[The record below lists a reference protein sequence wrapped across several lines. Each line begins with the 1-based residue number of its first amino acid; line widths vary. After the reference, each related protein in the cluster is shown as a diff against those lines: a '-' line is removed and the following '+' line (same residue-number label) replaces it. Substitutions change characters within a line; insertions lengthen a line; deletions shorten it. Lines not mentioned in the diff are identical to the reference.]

1 MLSFTELVALDG
13 ELKDTPALTL
23 YLDGRSDNPAW
34 RTAWR
39 RALKQEETRLR
50 HALVDASHDER
61 EAFTRDVEALEAHLA
76 QRRGALDAAGWLGVV
91 ANGRVR
97 FDAPLHEVTP
107 TFGHWGR
114 GVALAPFLCV
124 PSADQGAWVVV
135 VDSRA
140 ARIFHCDE
148 DGVRRIDTV
157 RTISHVEHGD
167 AMGPAR
173 GGKFHAGTRGG
184 VGRDEAER
192 ERRTARERMLHTL
205 AEHVR
210 ALSPGAA
217 VFVGGTPQLVA
228 DAAAAIEASGA
239 NPVIEAPSLGARARV
254 NEIARAVREGMALL
268 RHDADVVLVDEVVR
282 RFAAD
287 ELGAA
292 GAAVTGRALD
302 DRAVHTLVLS
312 DSFVVSQPE
321 VAEVFVRSALAQDA
335 VIRVVSGDAARQ
347 LEESGGAGVLLR
359 FSPFKRAQASEG
371 ELATV

>member
-50 HALVDASHDER
+50 HTLADASHDER

-76 QRRGALDAAGWLGVV
+76 QRRGALDAPGWLGVI
-91 ANGRVR
+91 ASGRVR
-97 FDAPLHEVTP
+97 FDAPLIDVTP
-107 TFGHWGR
+107 TFGHWGH

-124 PSADQGAWVVV
+124 PCADHGAWVVV

-140 ARIFHCDE
+140 ARIFRCDE
-148 DGVRRIDTV
+148 GGVRRIDTV
-157 RTISHVEHGD
+157 RTIAHVEHGD
-167 AMGPAR
+167 AMGSAR
-173 GGKFHAGTRGG
+173 SGKFHTGTRGG

-192 ERRTARERMLHTL
+192 ERRAARERMLRTL

-210 ALSPGAA
+210 ALSPAA
-217 VFVGGTPQLVA
+217 PVFVGGTPQLVGE
-228 DAAAAIEASGA
+228 AAAAIETAGVK
-239 NPVIEAPSLGARARV
+239 PVIEAPSLGARARV
-254 NEIARAVREGMALL
+254 IEIARAVREGMALL
-268 RHDADVVLVDEVVR
+268 RHAADAALVDEVVR

-292 GAAVTGRALD
+292 GAAITGRALD
-302 DRAVHTLVLS
+302 DRAVQTLVLS

-359 FSPFKRAQASEG
+359 FSPFRTAQVSEG
-371 ELATV
+371 QLATV

>member
-50 HALVDASHDER
+50 HTLVDASHDER
-61 EAFTRDVEALEAHLA
+61 EAFTHDVEALEAHLA
-76 QRRGALDAAGWLGVV
+76 QRRGALDAAGWLGVI

-124 PSADQGAWVVV
+124 PCADQGAWVVV

-157 RTISHVEHGD
+157 RTIARVEHGD

-173 GGKFHAGTRGG
+173 GGKFHTGTRGG

-192 ERRTARERMLHTL
+192 ERRTARERMLHAL

-217 VFVGGTPQLVA
+217 VFVGGTPQLLSE
-228 DAAAAIEASGA
+228 AAAAIEAAGVK
-239 NPVIEAPSLGARARV
+239 PVIEAPSLGARARV

-292 GAAVTGRALD
+292 GAAITGRALD
-302 DRAVHTLVLS
+302 NRAVRTLVLS

-359 FSPFKRAQASEG
+359 FSPFKPAQVSEG

>member
-76 QRRGALDAAGWLGVV
+76 LRRGALDAAGWLGVV

-148 DGVRRIDTV
+148 DGVRRVDTV
-157 RTISHVEHGD
+157 RTIAHAEHAD
-167 AMGPAR
+167 AMGQAR
-173 GGKFHAGTRGG
+173 GGKFHTGTRGG

-192 ERRTARERMLHTL
+192 ERRSARERMLHTL

-217 VFVGGTPQLVA
+217 VFVGGTPQLMA
-228 DAAAAIEASGA
+228 DAAAAIEAAGA
-239 NPVIEAPSLGARARV
+239 KPVIQAPSLGARARV

-268 RHDADVVLVDEVVR
+268 RHDADVLLVDEVVR

-292 GAAVTGRALD
+292 GAAITGRTLD